1 MPHYV
6 LDARTATPHFPG
18 IGRYCINL
26 ARALI
31 PLLTAD
37 ERFSILHASAHPL
50 DIPARKGVSCIPLDI
65 SPFSLRQQWA
75 VPRVLRQLDADVY
88 HSAYYLMPYR
98 PGVPALV
105 TFYDLIPIRFPQY
118 SSFRARVLFHL
129 TSHLALKTAH
139 HSIVI
144 SSSTRHDMLRHL
156 RADPERLT
164 ITPLA
169 AAPLFAPQSAI
180 AAAKIREHYALPLRF
195 ILYLGSNKPH
205 KNLSR
210 LVEAFAPLRDLEI
223 PLVIA
228 GTWLHQYP
236 EPRRLADTLGL
247 NNAQIL
253 WLGPVPGHN
262 LPALYSAALAFV
274 FPSMVEG
281 FGLPVVEAMAC
292 GTPVVCSRIPSLVEV
307 AGDAAELFD
316 PVNTTSITTALRRV
330 IQDTEHQTT
339 LRQRAL
345 QRATHFSWQ
354 KTARVT
360 LNLYRRS
367 QNAPFD

>member
-18 IGRYCINL
+18 IGRYCVSL
-26 ARALI
+26 AQALI
-31 PLLTAD
+31 PQLTTD
-37 ERFSILHASAHPL
+37 ERLSILTTSEHPL
-50 DIPARKGVSCIPLDI
+50 DLPMRQGVSCIPVDV

-105 TFYDLIPIRFPQY
+105 TFYDLIPILFPQV
-118 SSFRARVLFHL
+118 SSFRARVLFRL
-129 TSHLALKTAH
+129 TSRLALKTAYH
-139 HSIVI
+139 AIAI
-144 SSSTRHDMLRHL
+144 SAATQHDMLRCL

-169 AAPLFAPQSAI
+169 AAPHFTPQSALQV
-180 AAAKIREHYALPLRF
+180 AEIRDRYALPSPF

-210 LVEAFAPLRDLEI
+210 LVEAYAPLRDLGI
-223 PLVIA
+223 PLVVA
-228 GTWLHQYP
+228 GTWLPQYP
-236 EPRRLADTLGL
+236 EPRRIADTLGL
-247 NNAQIL
+247 DNTQIR
-253 WLGPVPGHN
+253 WLGPVPGQD
-262 LPALYSAALAFV
+262 LAALYTAALAFA
-274 FPSMVEG
+274 FPSLVEG

-316 PVNTTSITTALRRV
+316 PMNTTSITNALRQV
-330 IQDTEHQTT
+330 IQDSDLQTT

-345 QRATHFSWQ
+345 TQAATFSWQ
-354 KTARVT
+354 KTAQIT
-360 LNLYRRS
+360 LDLYRRS
-367 QNAPFD
+367 QNVPF